1 MEGNKLYERVLSLSS
16 YSYIIQNEK
25 GAVNPDLCG
34 TKMAAH
40 YTLDVPAGGE
50 QYIRLRLTDYETN
63 SPFNNFDA
71 IIDRRRK
78 EADVFYDALLGDKLS
93 PAQVNI
99 ARQCYAGKSS
109 TVH

>member
-1 MEGNKLYERVLSLSS
+1 
-16 YSYIIQNEK
+16 
-25 GAVNPDLCG
+25 
-34 TKMAAH
+34 MAAH

-63 SPFNNFDA
+63 NPFNNFDA

-109 TVH
+109 NNLHFVAKVLRSCSKRIAMEQAVLSLCDGRVDAW